1 MYGLT
6 EMDVPM
12 GLQPPY
18 RPPAAAAAGQNFF
31 DFLRGSVAGLS
42 GASPGL
48 FLLICLCLS
57 LLSQWNFLLFHA
69 AVEGVAIVVGVMMC
83 VVAWYSSR
91 FAVNTVGVFAAN
103 GMFWGSMADFLH
115 VMAYKGMGVLETDGA
130 DEATQ
135 LWLVGRFVQA
145 LALFLAPGTVGWNIS
160 RWVSF
165 SLFGSLTAGLTGL
178 IFLDRFPTAYEEGI
192 GLTPFK
198 IAMEYGIILILTA
211 ALIRVWRHR
220 EAVGAAVAP
229 GLAAAMLFSIAS
241 EAMFTLYINV
251 YGVSN
256 IIGHLLKFAALW
268 ALFHSVVKTGLLMP
282 YHALLAE
289 VAQRAQVEQELRRSN
304 ADLEAFAHVASH
316 DLREPLRNISG
327 YVNLLERRYATHPD
341 DDARQFIGFVRDG
354 ANRLDRL
361 VGSLFNFSR
370 ISRDEARLCPFL
382 LRDAVRAVVGDYSSL
397 LSLTQAT
404 VQVPEDAVAVLAD
417 RQMIGD
423 VFQNMLANAVQYAHP
438 DRPLRVDFRW
448 RVVGSRVTVEVA
460 DNGIGIPDADRGR
473 VFGMFQRVE
482 RGPLSGGSGL
492 GLALCRKVVEHHGG
506 QIAVADNPG
515 GGVVFTF
522 DLPLAPSPQG

>member
-1 MYGLT
+1 
-6 EMDVPM
+6 MDVPM
-12 GLQPPY
+12 GPQAPD
-18 RPPAAAAAGQNFF
+18 RPPAAEAAGPSFPA
-31 DFLRGSVAGLS
+31 FLRASLACLS
-42 GASPGL
+42 GANPWL
-48 FLLICLCLS
+48 FLLICLCLTA
-57 LLSQWNFLLFHA
+57 LSQWNFLLFHA
-69 AVEGVAIVVGVMMC
+69 AVEGVAIIVGVMMC

-103 GMFWGSMADFLH
+103 GMFWGSIADFLH
-115 VMAYKGMGVLETDGA
+115 VMAYKGMGVFDTDGA

-135 LWLVGRFVQA
+135 LWLVGRFVQG
-145 LALFLAPGTVGWNIS
+145 LALLLAPGMAGRGIS
-160 RWVSF
+160 RGASF
-165 SLFGSLTAGLTGL
+165 SLFGVLTAGLTGL
-178 IFLDRFPTAYEEGI
+178 IFLDWFPTAYQNGV

-198 IAMEYGIILILTA
+198 IIVEYGIILMLAA
-211 ALIRVWRHR
+211 ALIRVWHHH
-220 EAVGAAVAP
+220 EAVGISVAP
-229 GLAAAMLFSIAS
+229 GLAAAMLFSVAS

-268 ALFHSVVKTGLLMP
+268 VLFHSVVKVGLLMP

-289 VAQRAQVEQELRRSN
+289 VAHRTQVEQDLRRSN

-327 YVNLLERRYATHPD
+327 YVSLLERRYAAQLD
-341 DDARQFIGFVRDG
+341 EDARQFIGFVRDG

-361 VGSLFNFSR
+361 VSSLFSFSR
-370 ISRDEARLCPFL
+370 VSRDEARLQPFPLQGVVQDVVNGYAAL
-382 LRDAVRAVVGDYSSL
+382 LAL
-397 LSLTQAT
+397 MQAT
-404 VQVPEDAVAVLAD
+404 VRVPDNAVAVLAD
-417 RQMIGD
+417 REMIGD

-438 DRPLRVDFRW
+438 DRLLRVDIRW
-448 RVVGSRVTVEVA
+448 QAVGGRVVVEVE
-460 DNGIGIPDADRGR
+460 DNGIGIPEADRHR

-506 QIAVADNPG
+506 QIAVAGAAGGTAG

-522 DLPLAPSPQG
+522 DLPLAPPPQG